1 MDGDRDPRR
10 HERPGSGELV
20 DSGVSSSRSS
30 PTIRDRQKAYTRA
43 HLIEAARQLF
53 RTQGFDTTSVDQIA
67 KQAGTSRATFY
78 LHFGQK
84 TDVALA
90 IGDEMWAVAERFFAE
105 LAHLP
110 AWSTTEIRRWIEGD
124 VAQWHDKQRIVDALA
139 DASLGGSGTADQ
151 IVERVDAIATGS
163 VAQGGHW
170 SRWPADEARLRA
182 LVVVELLVGYFQH
195 WQDRGFVAG
204 EEVDLALLTRV
215 VATSLDAS
223 PD

>member
-1 MDGDRDPRR
+1 M
-10 HERPGSGELV
+10 
-20 DSGVSSSRSS
+20 SSSSS
-30 PTIRDRQKAYTRA
+30 PAGSTPTIRDRQKAYTRA

-53 RTQGFDTTSVDQIA
+53 RTQGFDATSVEQIV

-90 IGDEMWAVAERFFAE
+90 IGDEMWAVAQRFFAA

-110 AWSTTEIRRWIEGD
+110 EWSATEIRRWIEGD
-124 VAQWHDKQRIVDALA
+124 VAQWHDKQRVVDALA
-139 DASLGGSGTADQ
+139 DASLGGSGNADL
-151 IVERVDAIATGS
+151 IVERIDAIATSS
-163 VAQGGHW
+163 VAEGGHW

-195 WQDRGFVAG
+195 WQGKGFVAG
-204 EEVDLALLTRV
+204 EETDLGLLTRV
-215 VATSLDAS
+215 VASALDVS
-223 PD
+223 TDE